1 LKNGIDST
9 NNPMLDLV
17 FGGMLAMQTFQ
28 CKKLLFV
35 SLLALSM
42 VGVAQAGVIFFP
54 VDATDTYLRTDQ
66 APFADSLATG
76 PVFINLSALGAV
88 PGWILRLQTMGDLC
102 YTNVGCVQLSLPLV
116 AAFTSSTSLGATS
129 VLDRITAISSGAP
142 GVATGLTNYQSL
154 TTNIANDFEVPTGSV
169 LSLVVPA
176 ADSFYSDNSDPA
188 PANLGINVEAVPEP
202 GTLFLLASGLGLLFV
217 SRRRRA

>member
-1 LKNGIDST
+1 
-9 NNPMLDLV
+9 
-17 FGGMLAMQTFQ
+17 
-28 CKKLLFV
+28 
-35 SLLALSM
+35 
-42 VGVAQAGVIFFP
+42 VAQAGVIFFP

-176 ADSFYSDNSDPA
+176 GAAYLVVGVADSFYSDNSDPA